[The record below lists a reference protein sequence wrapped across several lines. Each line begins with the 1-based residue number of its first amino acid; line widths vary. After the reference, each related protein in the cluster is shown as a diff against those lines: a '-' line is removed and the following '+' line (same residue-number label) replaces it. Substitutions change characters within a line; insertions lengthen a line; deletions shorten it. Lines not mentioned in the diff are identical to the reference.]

1 MKNRAASIRARL
13 LNLAKKENL
22 DFQLIII
29 RFLHERLLYRLSKSD
44 FSDHFIL
51 KGGAFVYAMQGLKSR
66 PTLDIDLLGR
76 HIANDKETICDAFR
90 KICGMIE
97 NDEVLFRPESVF
109 GEIITQTDKYRG
121 IRVFVDTEFDTI
133 RQRLQIDVGFGDI
146 VTPSVQELEYP
157 VLLEDLDVPVLLAY
171 SIETVIA
178 EKFHAM
184 IELSQA
190 NSRMKDFYDLYELLT
205 TTNPDI
211 EMLRAAIIA
220 TFENR
225 KTIFVNNHSLFT
237 EEFVTDFQR
246 QRKWEAFLKKIDHR
260 NNPSFEAVMQ
270 IIANKLKLIWE
281 NLNSTE

>member
-13 LNLAKKENL
+13 LNLAKNENL

-29 RFLHERLLYRLSKSD
+29 RFLHERFLYRLSKSD
-44 FSDHFIL
+44 YSDQFIL
-51 KGGAFVYAMQGLKSR
+51 KGGAIIYAMQGLKTR
-66 PTLDIDLLGR
+66 PTLDIDLLGK
-76 HIANDKETICDAFR
+76 HIANDKETICDTFR
-90 KICGMIE
+90 KICNTIE
-97 NDEVLFRPESVF
+97 NDEVLFLAESVT
-109 GEIITQTDKYRG
+109 GEIITQTDKYNG
-121 IRVFVDTEFDTI
+121 VRVFIDSKFDTI

-157 VLLEDLDVPVLLAY
+157 VLLEDLDAPVLFAY

-211 EMLRAAIIA
+211 EILRTAIIA
-220 TFENR
+220 TFDNH
-225 KTIFVNNHSLFT
+225 KTLFVNNHSLFT
-237 EEFVTDFQR
+237 KEFATDFQR
-246 QRKWEAFLKKIDHR
+246 QRNWEAFLKKIDR
-260 NNPSFEAVMQ
+260 KNNPSFEAVMQ
-270 IIANKLKLIWE
+270 IIVNKLRPFWE
-281 NLNSTE
+281 NLSSVK